1 MYGRAKLLC
10 CSAAHQ
16 VNVAARLRLGGK
28 GKGKGGQANTTN
40 AQRRQE
46 HLTRADKLLQRAFAI
61 ASKEQVVAITR
72 AHLLFEKGEKPTAEK
87 ILDSALAMKDGGR
100 DNVAAMLWKA
110 RRLFVEERK
119 YSESLTWYKRALKM
133 HPQAPA
139 EVRLGLAAC
148 HFAMKDFASARLA
161 FAKSFLSLIHI

>member
-16 VNVAARLRLGGK
+16 VNVAARLRFGGK
-28 GKGKGGQANTTN
+28 GKGGGQANNTN

-119 YSESLTWYKRALKM
+119 YSER
-133 HPQAPA
+133 
-139 EVRLGLAAC
+139 V
-148 HFAMKDFASARLA
+148 
-161 FAKSFLSLIHI
+161 

>member
-1 MYGRAKLLC
+1 MSTIAFPQPLLTLSFSRLSLSLSSNNDNNDNIIITEIEQYYPNDVYGRAKLLC

-16 VNVAARLRLGGK
+16 VNVAARLRLG

-72 AHLLFEKGEKPTAEK
+72 AHLLFEKRGKANRGEDSRFGVGDEGRRERQRGGDVMESEEAVRGGKK
-87 ILDSALAMKDGGR
+87 IFGEFD
-100 DNVAAMLWKA
+100 V
-110 RRLFVEERK
+110 V
-119 YSESLTWYKRALKM
+119 
-133 HPQAPA
+133 
-139 EVRLGLAAC
+139 
-148 HFAMKDFASARLA
+148 
-161 FAKSFLSLIHI
+161 